1 MPTDT
6 PPFDVTVRTAA
17 PVPVLTSGEEAI
29 RAAEVK
35 RTVPAVDPAIAQVPQ
50 GHFLLVDVPTTLDT
64 PGQI

>member
-6 PPFDVTVRTAA
+6 APFDDTVRTAA

-35 RTVPAVDPAIAQVPQ
+35 RNIAAVDPAIAQFPH
-50 GHFLLVDVPTTLDT
+50 GHFLLVDVLTTLDT

>member
-6 PPFDVTVRTAA
+6 APFDVTATTA
-17 PVPVLTSGEEAI
+17 PVITTIA
-29 RAAEVK
+29 
-35 RTVPAVDPAIAQVPQ
+35 AVDPAIAQVPQ